1 MNNVQT
7 INHIVGFYAV
17 ISSHH
22 NQMFIENTRPYH
34 NAIYWVWYLFYS
46 KIYWISFF
54 YTRASDPIF
63 TVMECF
69 VYIAEIHLLRLLLF
83 SLGSEIWWEKSTWK
97 SRTREKRIIEML
109 SHNTYTYTHICM
121 GVCTAVCVCACL
133 GVKRMEFGKCLQNM
147 FQIMKAPKG
156 WKVDETVQT

>member
-34 NAIYWVWYLFYS
+34 NAIEFGIYFIPKFIGFLFFIHVLQIQFS
-46 KIYWISFF
+46 QWWNVSFTLQKSIYYDYYYF
-54 YTRASDPIF
+54 
-63 TVMECF
+63 
-69 VYIAEIHLLRLLLF
+69 RLALKF
-83 SLGSEIWWEKSTWK
+83 DGKKAHEKVE
-97 SRTREKRIIEML
+97 REKKELLKCFRTT
-109 SHNTYTYTHICM
+109 HTHTYAWEYARLC
-121 GVCTAVCVCACL
+121 VCVCACL

>member
-22 NQMFIENTRPYH
+22 NQMFIENTRPYY
-34 NAIYWVWYLFYS
+34 NAIEFGIFILFQNLLDF
-46 KIYWISFF
+46 FF

-83 SLGSEIWWEKSTWK
+83 SLGSEI
-97 SRTREKRIIEML
+97 
-109 SHNTYTYTHICM
+109 
-121 GVCTAVCVCACL
+121 
-133 GVKRMEFGKCLQNM
+133 
-147 FQIMKAPKG
+147 
-156 WKVDETVQT
+156 